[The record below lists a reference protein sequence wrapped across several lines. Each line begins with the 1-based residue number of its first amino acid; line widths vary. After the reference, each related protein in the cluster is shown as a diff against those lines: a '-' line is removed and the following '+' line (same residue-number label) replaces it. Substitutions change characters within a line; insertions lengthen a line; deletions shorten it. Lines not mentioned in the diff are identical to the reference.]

1 MGEEGEFLW
10 VLREW
15 GGVSWGSG
23 WWGKV
28 GEKGTR
34 DLLDAFVFLLLGFEA
49 LAGGDGRLEVWMGE
63 ISDWLGG
70 VQKYEVGRM

>member
-15 GGVSWGSG
+15 GGVSLGKWMV
-23 WWGKV
+23 GKV
-28 GEKGTR
+28 GGKGTR
-34 DLLDAFVFLLLGFEA
+34 DLLDAFVLLLLGFEA
-49 LAGGDGRLEVWMGE
+49 LAGGDGRLQVWMGE

-70 VQKYEVGRM
+70 FQKYEVGRM